1 MVKVLLILIL
11 TGQLGFCLS
20 KPVQEDMR
28 KKVPNINFPFTIR
41 NQFTTS
47 LSSLQA
53 AYEMRKELLE
63 YQRDFYVNAK
73 MKVKKV
79 KNKSLY
85 IRR

>member
-1 MVKVLLILIL
+1 LFEQASSR
-11 TGQLGFCLS
+11 GHA
-20 KPVQEDMR
+20 QESA
-28 KKVPNINFPFTIR
+28 NGINFPFTIR

-85 IRR
+85 IRDEKDATRVK

>member
-1 MVKVLLILIL
+1 
-11 TGQLGFCLS
+11 
-20 KPVQEDMR
+20 
-28 KKVPNINFPFTIR
+28 VPTDINFSFTIR

-63 YQRDFYVNAK
+63 YQRDFYINAK
-73 MKVKKV
+73 MKVKK

-85 IRR
+85 IRRCITMNELAKY

>member
-1 MVKVLLILIL
+1 LFEQASARGHAQESANGIL
-11 TGQLGFCLS
+11 T
-20 KPVQEDMR
+20 
-28 KKVPNINFPFTIR
+28 FPFTIR

-63 YQRDFYVNAK
+63 YQRDFISMLK
-73 MKVKKV
+73 MKVKK
-79 KNKSLY
+79 KQNKSLY